1 MQVVVKCAARKPG
14 KLQQCLQGIFLPQ
27 FLNYLCFLFWRSSSS
42 TKAFNFLSS
51 QSPSEAVG
59 FLQ

>member
-42 TKAFNFLSS
+42 TKALNF
-51 QSPSEAVG
+51 
-59 FLQ
+59 FK